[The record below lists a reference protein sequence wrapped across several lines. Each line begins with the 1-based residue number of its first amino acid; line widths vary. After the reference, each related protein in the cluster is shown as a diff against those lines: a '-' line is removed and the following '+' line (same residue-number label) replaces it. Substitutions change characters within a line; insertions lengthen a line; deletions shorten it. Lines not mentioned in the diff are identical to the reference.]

1 MSLELPA
8 IRSAL
13 IRQEDTIIFALI
25 ERAQFKANAACY
37 EAGRAPYTQL
47 SGSAERS
54 FLDHMLLETE
64 RVHGRVRRYTAPDE
78 FPFFPEAVPPPEL
91 PVDLDAPALLHPCAV
106 NLNAQIR
113 AVYERRALPAICEA
127 GDDGHHGSSVVAD
140 VACLQAISKRVH
152 YGVFV
157 AESKYRAQPEEYARL
172 IQARDEAGI
181 MKLLTN
187 TPVEERILQ
196 RVRQKAAIFG
206 QDVQVAGVPVA
217 ASGAPQLSDSG
228 AFKVDPEAIV
238 ALYRDHIIPI
248 TKEVEVQYLLQ
259 RLGDALIA
267 CHGAPSSAPA
277 QAARRA
283 FASEGKPPPAL
294 LRCASVREVFDAV
307 ECNKAFRGVVLL
319 ERGEA
324 GVHAPTRA
332 LLRQTSLAV
341 VGEVTHTRS
350 FYLASRVPLSAVRV
364 VRGHS
369 TALRLC
375 AGWLARR
382 LGRAV
387 ATEEVEEES
396 ERLPPWYGV
405 LDDGDYGAAAFLCAS
420 GTDRDPSLS
429 VIVEASDDVGEAMRC
444 VVVSKRRDTG
454 VAPSGADKCL
464 VLFGLADRA
473 GQLAAALGAF
483 NAHGVNLSL
492 ISSSA
497 DAADAP
503 AADPSGSLA
512 ELSISKE
519 KVTSFYVELQGH
531 ELDPNVA
538 AALDELRASLAFVK
552 VLGSFPAETHPLLLP
567 ASPRGWSEER
577 GDC

>member
-259 RLGDALIA
+259 RLGVGRRRPAA
-267 CHGAPSSAPA
+267 CAPL
-277 QAARRA
+277 RRA
-283 FASEGKPPPAL
+283 
-294 LRCASVREVFDAV
+294 
-307 ECNKAFRGVVLL
+307 
-319 ERGEA
+319 
-324 GVHAPTRA
+324 
-332 LLRQTSLAV
+332 
-341 VGEVTHTRS
+341 
-350 FYLASRVPLSAVRV
+350 
-364 VRGHS
+364 
-369 TALRLC
+369 
-375 AGWLARR
+375 
-382 LGRAV
+382 
-387 ATEEVEEES
+387 
-396 ERLPPWYGV
+396 
-405 LDDGDYGAAAFLCAS
+405 
-420 GTDRDPSLS
+420 
-429 VIVEASDDVGEAMRC
+429 
-444 VVVSKRRDTG
+444 VVVS
-454 VAPSGADKCL
+454 
-464 VLFGLADRA
+464 
-473 GQLAAALGAF
+473 
-483 NAHGVNLSL
+483 
-492 ISSSA
+492 
-497 DAADAP
+497 
-503 AADPSGSLA
+503 
-512 ELSISKE
+512 
-519 KVTSFYVELQGH
+519 
-531 ELDPNVA
+531 
-538 AALDELRASLAFVK
+538 
-552 VLGSFPAETHPLLLP
+552 
-567 ASPRGWSEER
+567 
-577 GDC
+577 